1 VGYAALARGRADWT
15 PARSAWFLSGVI
27 VLWLAL
33 ETPLDVVS
41 DEQLQSLHMF
51 QHVLLAVIAPPM
63 LLLGLSPAMAAVLA
77 GVPGVRAITEPV
89 PAQLAAALAMIGW
102 HIPTLYNITVTN
114 DGVHIL
120 EHLTFI
126 ASGTLFWWPV
136 LAATSAQAR
145 WQLGD
150 LGKLAYL
157 LVGTFP
163 QDGVAIIL
171 QFSRELFY
179 PWYGLPAHRVPG
191 WDPVIDQNIAG
202 TVLQMVGKTSYLV
215 AAIVLFYRWVA
226 REREEDSELLSGWR

>member
-1 VGYAALARGRADWT
+1 MV
-15 PARSAWFLSGVI
+15 

-41 DEQLQSLHMF
+41 DEQLQSAHMF

-63 LLLGLSPAMAAVLA
+63 LLLGLSPSMAAALA
-77 GVPGVRAITEPV
+77 RVPGVRAITEPV
-89 PAQLAAALAMIGW
+89 PAQLAPAAAMIGW
-102 HIPTLYNITVTN
+102 HIPALYNLTVTN
-114 DGVHIL
+114 DWVHIL

-126 ASGTLFWWPV
+126 ASGALFWWPV
-136 LAATSAQAR
+136 LSATSVQSH

-163 QDGVAIIL
+163 QDAVAIIL

-179 PWYGLPAHRVPG
+179 PWYATHRVPG
-191 WDPVIDQNIAG
+191 WDPVIDQNVAG
-202 TVLQMVGKTSYLV
+202 TVLQLVGKTSYLV
-215 AAIVLFYRWVA
+215 AAIALFYRWVA

>member
-1 VGYAALARGRADWT
+1 MGYAALARGRTDFTA
-15 PARSAWFLSGVI
+15 ARSAWFLAGVV

-41 DEQLQSLHMF
+41 DEQLQSAHMF

-63 LLLGLSPAMAAVLA
+63 LLLGLSPAMAAAVA
-77 GVPGVRAITEPV
+77 RVPGIRALTEPV
-89 PAQLAAALAMIGW
+89 PAQLAAAATMIGW
-102 HIPTLYNITVTN
+102 HIPALYNMTVTN
-114 DGVHIL
+114 DAVHIL

-126 ASGTLFWWPV
+126 GSGLLFWWPV
-136 LAATSAQAR
+136 LSATSAQAR

-179 PWYGLPAHRVPG
+179 PWYATHRVLG
-191 WDPVIDQNIAG
+191 WDPVIDQNVAG
-202 TVLQMVGKTSYLV
+202 TILQMVGKTSYLV
-215 AAIVLFYRWVA
+215 AAVALFYRWVA
-226 REREEDSELLSGWR
+226 REREEDAELLSGWR

>member
-1 VGYAALARGRADWT
+1 VGYAALARGRTDFTA
-15 PARSAWFLSGVI
+15 ARSAWFLSGVV

-41 DEQLQSLHMF
+41 DEQLQSAHMF

-63 LLLGLSPAMAAVLA
+63 LLLGLSPSMAAAMVR
-77 GVPGVRAITEPV
+77 VPGVRAITEPA
-89 PAQLAAALAMIGW
+89 PAQLAAAATMIGW
-102 HIPTLYNITVTN
+102 HIPALYNITVTN
-114 DGVHIL
+114 DAVHVL

-126 ASGTLFWWPV
+126 GSGLLFWWPV
-136 LAATSAQAR
+136 LAATSAQAH

-179 PWYGLPAHRVPG
+179 PWYATHRVPG
-191 WDPVIDQNIAG
+191 WDPVIDQNVAG
-202 TVLQMVGKTSYLV
+202 TILQMVGKTSYLV
-215 AAIVLFYRWVA
+215 AAIALFYRWVA
-226 REREEDSELLSGWR
+226 REREEDTELLSGWR